1 MAAVLIPIELPVS
14 RAYLSLAHQEHLFGK
29 AHEMRILRPRK
40 GCKGQFVYKET
51 VRVLGRGESSIHVP
65 IFGPPWEETRI
76 ELTPKDAKTLEVKTG
91 ATLQGG
97 VGVVRLKRGVAVPGS
112 SLFCSPDEA
121 KRLQLRHGEQVE
133 LCLADRPTIVFEHAE
148 VRVHPTYS
156 LLFEPSPEDANAV
169 EIRQGDTV
177 QLVIS

>member
-1 MAAVLIPIELPVS
+1 MAAVLIPIELPTS

-29 AHEMRILRPRK
+29 AHEMRILRPCK
-40 GCKGQFVYKET
+40 GRKGQFVYKET
-51 VRVLGRGESSIHVP
+51 VRVLGPGESSIHIP

-76 ELTPKDAKTLEVKTG
+76 ELTPKDAKHLDVKAG
-91 ATLQGG
+91 ATLQGDA
-97 VGVVRLKRGVAVPGS
+97 GVVKLKEGVMVPAS

-121 KRLQLRHGEQVE
+121 QSLQLRHGSNVE
-133 LCLADRPTIVFEHAE
+133 LCLTNRPTIIFEQVE

-156 LLFEPSPEDANAV
+156 FLFEPSPADPNVSEM
-169 EIRQGDTV
+169 RLGDTV